1 MRRLP
6 ALKPRKVA
14 KALEG
19 AGFSFARQKGSH
31 RIYIKD
37 NIGITIPWHNKDL
50 KKGTLRN
57 IIKQAG
63 LTTKDFLEL
72 LKE

>member
-1 MRRLP
+1 MSRLP
-6 ALKPRKVA
+6 ALKPRKVV
-14 KALEG
+14 KVLER
-19 AGFSFARQKGSH
+19 AGFSFVRQRGGH
-31 RIYIKD
+31 RIYVKD

-63 LTTKDFLEL
+63 LTTKDFLKL
-72 LKE
+72 LKN

>member
-6 ALKPRKVA
+6 ALKPRKVV
-14 KALEG
+14 KVLER
-19 AGFSFARQKGSH
+19 AGFSFVRQRGSH
-31 RIYIKD
+31 RIYGKD
-37 NIGITIPWHNKDL
+37 NIGITIPWHNTDL

-72 LKE
+72 LKK